1 MLGILKI
8 YIYHFLH
15 LSKQMEVYLK
25 FSFSQF
31 YTSKKDCL
39 NLKYPLFSFDVISLR
54 GVPVLY

>member
-1 MLGILKI
+1 
-8 YIYHFLH
+8 
-15 LSKQMEVYLK
+15 MEVYLK